1 MITASELGRLA
12 ARVKMA
18 ADPTSNKIPPYV
30 MGPSLPYVPPAP
42 KAPKPTPAPTVM
54 SQANRDLYNGA
65 EAQIGSPAYAEHI
78 RTYAD
83 QTRTP
88 KSESTFQPPL
98 SPASSWQREAG
109 RLAHGLGPAVA
120 LTYGGTLEPNL
131 LGLDNVR
138 LPARMQQNLTG
149 KMTSKALGLG
159 TNMLAFPAAH
169 PATGAAIDAATEIAM
184 PRTTQQMQHDYE
196 NRTIPAL
203 RGVFPQ
209 TDPEFN
215 KRYPGGKMTLLQAL
229 GEVPNQLR
237 KQFWSSVD
245 LASSPIGHLANTAA
259 VRNLTPDAIQKEKI
273 QQTLEAQTRGAAPIS
288 KMNPANPED
297 RNAFLYEGV
306 EGFKPPKV
314 TRTWHDYFMREDPTI
329 TDQSTPAAQT
339 QMTARKITQG
349 VLLSNDPAKI
359 QAHAQSLLDKNPEQF
374 KQLHPEQQKALNAA
388 YVDAE
393 VQRTPEYARAQAQG
407 ASQQQLDTIRAQYFN
422 SELESQLRPADL
434 KKTEPR
440 LLPPADLNDQTN
452 RYGLYKAM
460 IAAKVIP
467 NTDANFNQ
475 FASENPQQFKKELS
489 KLIAADKLDISPTS
503 PLMLQLKHR
512 PDIIRALTAA
522 SLDFA
527 GQ

>member
-1 MITASELGRLA
+1 
-12 ARVKMA
+12 
-18 ADPTSNKIPPYV
+18 
-30 MGPSLPYVPPAP
+30 
-42 KAPKPTPAPTVM
+42 M
-54 SQANRDLYNGA
+54 SQADRKLYNGA

-88 KSESTFQPPL
+88 KSESTFQAPL
-98 SPASSWQREAG
+98 SPASSWEREAG

-149 KMTSKALGLG
+149 KMTSKALGFG

-169 PATGAAIDAATEIAM
+169 PATGVAIDAATEIAM
-184 PRTTQQMQHDYE
+184 PRTTQQMQRDYE

-203 RGVFPQ
+203 RGVFPHM
-209 TDPEFN
+209 DPEFN
-215 KRYPGGKMTLLQAL
+215 KRYPSGKMTILQAL

-237 KQFWSSVD
+237 KQFWSSLD

-273 QQTLEAQTRGAAPIS
+273 QQTLEAQTHGTAPIT
-288 KMNPANPED
+288 KTDP
-297 RNAFLYEGV
+297 AFLPDGV
-306 EGFKPPKV
+306 EGYAPPKV
-314 TRTWHDYFMREDPTI
+314 TRTWQDYFMREDPTI
-329 TDQSTPAAQT
+329 TNQSTPAAQN
-339 QMTARKITQG
+339 QMTLRKMTQG
-349 VLLSNDPAKI
+349 VLLNNDPAKI
-359 QAHAQSLLDKNPEQF
+359 QAHAQLLIDKNPDHF
-374 KQLHPEQQKALNAA
+374 MQLHPKQQEALNAA
-388 YVDAE
+388 YSDAE
-393 VQRTPEYARAQAQG
+393 VQRTPEYAQAQAQG
-407 ASQQQLDTIRAQYFN
+407 ASQQQLDTIRAQY
-422 SELESQLRPADL
+422 LRKDLASQLRPADL
-434 KKTEPR
+434 KKTEPK
-440 LLPPADLNDQTN
+440 LLPPSDLNN
-452 RYGLYKAM
+452 RTERYELYKAM
-460 IAAKVIP
+460 IAAKIIP
-467 NTDANFNQ
+467 DTDANFNQ

-503 PLMLQLKHR
+503 PLVLQLKHR

-522 SLDFA
+522 SLNFA